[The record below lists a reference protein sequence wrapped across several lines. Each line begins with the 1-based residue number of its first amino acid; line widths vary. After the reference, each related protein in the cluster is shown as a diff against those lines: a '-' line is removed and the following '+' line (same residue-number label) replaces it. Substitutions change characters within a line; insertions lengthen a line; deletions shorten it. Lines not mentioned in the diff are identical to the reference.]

1 MMDSARS
8 RLDLADSSILQVFMF
23 VCDAYSNVNVHAS
36 KATPEISLVRQ
47 LAAEER
53 RRQEQAL
60 GNIGWIVYYL
70 NDEAAADLSWF
81 SSGCLSVW
89 SWLLGGHLLPEA
101 CRCFPSKVWRP

>member
-1 MMDSARS
+1 MTHQEMDSARS

-23 VCDAYSNVNVHAS
+23 VCDTYSNAS
-36 KATPEISLVRQ
+36 RATPEISLVRQ
-47 LAAEER
+47 LVADEC

-60 GNIGWIVYYL
+60 GNIGR
-70 NDEAAADLSWF
+70 NDEAAADLSLF

-101 CRCFPSKVWRP
+101 CRCFPSKVWRS